1 MVKIL
6 NTVKD
11 IAITIA
17 AVLGSIKAWLDI
29 KEHIRKRVHPRHKDE
44 L

>member
-1 MVKIL
+1 VVKIL
-6 NTVKD
+6 DTIKD

-17 AVLGSIKAWLDI
+17 AVLGSYKAWLDI
-29 KEHIRKRVHPRHKDE
+29 KEHKRKRAHPRHKDE